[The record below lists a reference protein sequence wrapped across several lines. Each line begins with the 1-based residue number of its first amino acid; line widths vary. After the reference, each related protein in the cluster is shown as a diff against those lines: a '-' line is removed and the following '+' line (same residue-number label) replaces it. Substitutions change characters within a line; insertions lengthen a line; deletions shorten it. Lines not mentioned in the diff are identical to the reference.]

1 MLNFDIE
8 SFVRKYMTKR
18 PESLLKADFEK
29 YEKEMHERIDGKR
42 MLVIGGAGTIGSN
55 YAKAALRYFK
65 PAAMYVV
72 DIDENQLTELTREL
86 RSAVSPEAEV
96 GGEGRSGETRVVGH
110 YEGAEPDLSRWR
122 VTNGAEPYLKATF
135 AAEDGDITATLVCK
149 GLMLIVR

>member
-1 MLNFDIE
+1 MYTGSTAVN
-8 SFVRKYMTKR
+8 
-18 PESLLKADFEK
+18 
-29 YEKEMHERIDGKR
+29 
-42 MLVIGGAGTIGSN
+42 AGTLDLDGSVWTRRTFGGTGGTLAN
-55 YAKAALRYFK
+55 GALEYCTVANTNLTYASTLQVSGRLA
-65 PAAMYVV
+65 
-72 DIDENQLTELTREL
+72 IDL
-86 RSAVSPEAEV
+86 